1 MSELQF
7 SYWIEQGRRIGLEGN
22 GLGEW
27 ATRKYEAGLQREEN
41 KEQERQEREEKK
53 EKERQERE
61 ERAKEREL
69 RKYEIDRSLEERR
82 LALEEAKLALDK
94 QRIDDGIQESTAP
107 KVSGI
112 KPPRLL
118 PYNED
123 EDITAYIIRFESVA
137 SLCEWPVSEWAT
149 RLALL
154 FSGTALNIY
163 STLSEEEIA
172 DYVSLKAAV
181 LRAFKRTPEQY
192 RKEFRFA
199 KMSSKINFSQFMT
212 QLFRHFDYWFHSSDV
227 DDSFENLREFIVVDQ
242 FLTVLP
248 HDIRLFI
255 KEQELWKA
263 KDVAEAA
270 DRFAGAHR
278 CYPGDKQTQKKS
290 LNPKPS
296 PVVTQ
301 RPTPL
306 CYVCGEAGHMARS
319 CPKGKAAMTSTPGT
333 SSNKAGSNKVGRY
346 ASKETHS
353 RAPFTHGVVNG
364 SRVST
369 ILRDTGCSTCIVSK
383 DLFPNLNER
392 ELPKSS
398 LIDYLGRENVF
409 PVLPVYI
416 GCKWF
421 TGKVNAIIAPIKF
434 CTVLL
439 GNIEGALFPEDGD
452 CPPLNSIDEEPR
464 RNHLPTEKGKAI
476 EHVNITTRSASRKVV
491 HPLVFPD
498 VEALET
504 TPIDFIKLQ
513 NECATLESIRKDCQ
527 ANTIKKNS
535 KVEYRYVRRNE
546 VLYKEIIN
554 ANNSRI
560 ANKFY
565 LVVPLKLRKVVLKLA
580 HDLPVA
586 GHFSHRKTLK
596 KIRELYFW
604 PGMCT
609 DVYAYC
615 RSCDNCQRNTS
626 KGRHKRVSMVK
637 MPVVSIPFSRVGID
651 IVGPLNPSTSEGH
664 RFILTMIDYATGFPE
679 AIPMKTITTVDVAD
693 ALMQIFSR
701 VGIPK
706 EIISDRGKQFTS
718 ELMEHVY
725 QMLGVKPLFTTPY
738 HPAGNGRCERQHSV
752 LKSILKKLCHL
763 QPREWHRYLPCALF
777 AMREIPSD
785 TLGFSPFELLYGYQV
800 RGPLLI
806 LNEIW
811 TNTDLSNDTQNVYS
825 FLFDLR
831 NRLEETSKIAQEN
844 IKTSM
849 EIYSTYF
856 DKKST
861 RRQFKVNDEV
871 LLLLPTEHNKLLVE
885 WQGPFKVLRK
895 LNSVDYIIDVKGKPK
910 TFHVNLLKAYFY
922 RSQNVLSVADENLNS
937 SISDYCCVTSHV
949 IVLSED
955 IENPIP
961 CVEEEITSELDI
973 CPTLT
978 PEQKGK
984 LEEVLDN
991 FSEVFSEIPG
1001 CTSTIM
1007 HKIELT
1013 STEPI
1018 RKKMYPVPAHLKE
1031 EVCKEV
1037 DKLLKLGIIEES
1049 KSDYCNPIVMIKKPD
1064 NTFRLALDFRAL
1076 NSVTK
1081 FDSEPMPSIDEDLF
1095 KFRNMSFITELD
1107 ITKAYHQV
1115 MLDPNARPLTAFP
1128 TYRGLMQYKR
1138 LPFGLVTACATYVR
1152 LMKKIFQGMN
1162 HISIYF
1168 DNIFVMSNTFQ
1179 EHLETLSEVLRRLR
1193 DHGLTARPSKCHF
1206 CYEKVK
1212 YLGFEVEIN
1221 KPFVLRTDASSVGL
1235 GAVLLQ
1241 YDEETAY
1248 PVAYA
1253 SRKLLPREQR
1263 YSTIEREC
1271 LAIFWAVRKFHYY
1284 LYGKEFFIETDHK
1297 PLTYMET
1304 LKSGND
1310 RILRLILGLQP
1321 YKYRIIYISGQS
1333 NHFSDLLSRSN

>member
-41 KEQERQEREEKK
+41 KEQERQEREEKKEKERQEREEKK

-137 SLCEWPVSEWAT
+137 SLCKWPVSEWTT

-290 LNPKPS
+290 PNPKPS

-476 EHVNITTRSASRKVV
+476 ENVNITTRSASRKVV

-527 ANTIKKNS
+527 ANTITKNS
-535 KVEYRYVRRNE
+535 KVEY
-546 VLYKEIIN
+546 
-554 ANNSRI
+554 
-560 ANKFY
+560 
-565 LVVPLKLRKVVLKLA
+565 
-580 HDLPVA
+580 
-586 GHFSHRKTLK
+586 
-596 KIRELYFW
+596 
-604 PGMCT
+604 
-609 DVYAYC
+609 
-615 RSCDNCQRNTS
+615 
-626 KGRHKRVSMVK
+626 
-637 MPVVSIPFSRVGID
+637 
-651 IVGPLNPSTSEGH
+651 
-664 RFILTMIDYATGFPE
+664 
-679 AIPMKTITTVDVAD
+679 
-693 ALMQIFSR
+693 
-701 VGIPK
+701 
-706 EIISDRGKQFTS
+706 
-718 ELMEHVY
+718 
-725 QMLGVKPLFTTPY
+725 
-738 HPAGNGRCERQHSV
+738 
-752 LKSILKKLCHL
+752 
-763 QPREWHRYLPCALF
+763 
-777 AMREIPSD
+777 
-785 TLGFSPFELLYGYQV
+785 
-800 RGPLLI
+800 
-806 LNEIW
+806 
-811 TNTDLSNDTQNVYS
+811 
-825 FLFDLR
+825 R

-955 IENPIP
+955 IEDPIP